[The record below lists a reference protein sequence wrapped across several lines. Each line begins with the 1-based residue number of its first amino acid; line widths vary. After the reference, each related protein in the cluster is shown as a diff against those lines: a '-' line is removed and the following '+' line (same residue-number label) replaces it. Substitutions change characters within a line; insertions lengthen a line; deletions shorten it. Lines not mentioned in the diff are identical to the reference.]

1 MTDIKQRES
10 GFNASYGNRIDPSSR
25 MFIVG
30 IPTRMDTNTLRS
42 EIEHYGDV
50 EVYLCE
56 NCEGDNGW
64 AFVGFT
70 RRDAVE
76 RVCRQVKA
84 RPHRTVA

>member
-1 MTDIKQRES
+1 MVDSNQSEKAYNGSYTD
-10 GFNASYGNRIDPSSR
+10 RIDPSSR

-70 RRDAVE
+70 RREAVE

-84 RPHRTVA
+84 RPLRNAV